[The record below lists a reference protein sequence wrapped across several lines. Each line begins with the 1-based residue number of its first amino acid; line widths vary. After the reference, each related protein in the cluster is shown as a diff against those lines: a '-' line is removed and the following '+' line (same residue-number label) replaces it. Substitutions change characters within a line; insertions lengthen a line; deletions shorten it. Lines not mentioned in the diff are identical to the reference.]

1 MNENGKQK
9 RKQKNYDKRRTNVQ
23 RGAAAEGNSEMQSD
37 DDGLCDNGDG
47 GTTPEDEG
55 QRAVPQTEGA
65 QDPIPQR
72 RHVDAHARIHGS
84 WAAALPLHLILYAAG
99 REEAPRISCVDEG

>member
-1 MNENGKQK
+1 MNENRK
-9 RKQKNYDKRRTNVQ
+9 RKECKAYDKRRTNVQ

-55 QRAVPQTEGA
+55 QRAVP
-65 QDPIPQR
+65 
-72 RHVDAHARIHGS
+72 
-84 WAAALPLHLILYAAG
+84 
-99 REEAPRISCVDEG
+99 